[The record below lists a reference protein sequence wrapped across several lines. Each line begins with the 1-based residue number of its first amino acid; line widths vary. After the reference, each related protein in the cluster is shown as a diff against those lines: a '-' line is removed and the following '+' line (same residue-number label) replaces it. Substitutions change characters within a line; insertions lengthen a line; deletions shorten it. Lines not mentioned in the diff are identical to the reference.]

1 MTTNFEAEMLAGA
14 SFEELLELSGVS
26 KEEFEEG

>member
-1 MTTNFEAEMLAGA
+1 MTNFKNEMMAGA

-26 KEEFEEG
+26 KEKFEEG

>member
-1 MTTNFEAEMLAGA
+1 MMNFEMEIMAGA
-14 SFEELLELSGVS
+14 SFEVLLELSGVS